1 MYALPIVKS
10 QVIDDTL
17 ILDFNGIL
25 YPLSNVTRSGFQD
38 TMIPNGGDVLYYLTS
53 DCSGIDYRD
62 APNLDPFPN
71 AVGYSRIFVVA
82 KKLSVVD
89 ITQLSDTLTFNSS
102 YATSGGSCYTMQYG
116 YGPMT
121 GRYSYPT
128 TTIVLVTD
136 LST

>member
-53 DCSGIDYRD
+53 DCSGIG
-62 APNLDPFPN
+62 N
-71 AVGYSRIFVVA
+71 YSPRI
-82 KKLSVVD
+82 
-89 ITQLSDTLTFNSS
+89 ISS
-102 YATSGGSCYTMQYG
+102 SPASA
-116 YGPMT
+116 
-121 GRYSYPT
+121 
-128 TTIVLVTD
+128 I
-136 LST
+136 